1 MLYTALTRCKSAEG
15 LFLQGFKPE
24 SLKANVD
31 GMNEINR
38 IRQCS
43 LVKKNYKRL
52 NFFLDYPP
60 ENWDYVCLQN
70 VRSLGFHKDDILD
83 DPICMSAKIVCMTET
98 AINDP
103 SWSGWNEFS
112 HFNVYHKMRKECIG
126 QIDNEHRKSG
136 GVAVLIRNDMPS
148 GLVENLKQSK
158 LEIVTASAGLSDKE
172 SVLVTGIY
180 KDHKMSRPTFLEEMN
195 CIFQTQNNGHSI
207 ILGDFNLHDENGSS
221 NLKLNEI
228 AQKHD
233 FSPMVHEGTTINGHI
248 LDQIYVTDSLKK
260 EMEIVVLHSY
270 FSDHNLIVLCM
281 KKNQLS

>member
-24 SLKANVD
+24 SIKANVD
-31 GMNEINR
+31 GMNEISR

-52 NFFLDYPP
+52 NFFQEYPP
-60 ENWDYVCLQN
+60 EYWDYVCLQN
-70 VRSLGFHKDDILD
+70 VRSLAFHKDDILD
-83 DPICMSAKIVCMTET
+83 DPICMSAKIICLTET

-103 SWSGWNEFS
+103 SWSGWNDFS
-112 HFNVYHKMRKECIG
+112 HFNVHHKMRKECMG
-126 QIDNEHRKSG
+126 QIDNKHRKSG
-136 GVAVLIRNDMPS
+136 GVAVLIRNDIS
-148 GLVENLKQSK
+148 SDLVENLGHSN
-158 LEIVTASAGLSDKE
+158 LEIVTASAGLSSNE

-180 KDHKMSRPTFLEEMN
+180 KDHKMARSTFLEEMN
-195 CIFQTQNNGHSI
+195 SIFQAQKNAHSLV
-207 ILGDFNLHDENGSS
+207 LGDFNLHDENETS

-228 AQKHD
+228 AQKHN

-248 LDQIYVTDSLKK
+248 LDQIYVTDSLEK

-270 FSDHNLIVLCM
+270 FSDHSLIVLCI
-281 KKNQLS
+281 KK